1 MQNMHMRT
9 HTNTQMCTRTQPSL
23 QTQNPHAHKH
33 YFYSLAV
40 TFTTSYVM
48 TVSSVRS
55 LGKKNIMHF
64 IGFGR
69 EHAVVF
75 K

>member
-1 MQNMHMRT
+1 MHPT
-9 HTNTQMCTRTQPSL
+9 KPTNPKHTRT
-23 QTQNPHAHKH
+23 KH
-33 YFYSLAV
+33 YYYSLAV
-40 TFTTSYVM
+40 AFITSYAM
-48 TVSSVRS
+48 TISSVRS
-55 LGKKNIMHF
+55 LGKKNIVQF

>member
-1 MQNMHMRT
+1 
-9 HTNTQMCTRTQPSL
+9 MCTCTQPNL
-23 QTQNPHAHKH
+23 QTQNTHAHKH
-33 YFYSLAV
+33 YYYSLAV
-40 TFTTSYVM
+40 AFTTSYVM

-55 LGKKNIMHF
+55 IGKKNIVQF
-64 IGFGR
+64 IDFGR

>member
-1 MQNMHMRT
+1 MHT
-9 HTNTQMCTRTQPSL
+9 HTHTHRCAYAPN
-23 QTQNPHAHKH
+23 QTYKPKTHAHKH
-33 YFYSLAV
+33 YYYSLAV
-40 TFTTSYVM
+40 TFTTSYIM

-55 LGKKNIMHF
+55 LGKKNIIQF
-64 IGFGR
+64 IDFGR

>member
-1 MQNMHMRT
+1 VHT
-9 HTNTQMCTRTQPSL
+9 HPTKPTNPK
-23 QTQNPHAHKH
+23 HAHKH
-33 YFYSLAV
+33 YYYSLAV
-40 TFTTSYVM
+40 IFITSYVM

-55 LGKKNIMHF
+55 LGKKNIMQF
-64 IGFGR
+64 MGFGR

>member
-1 MQNMHMRT
+1 MHMHT
-9 HTNTQMCTRTQPSL
+9 HTQMCTCTQPNL
-23 QTQNPHAHKH
+23 QTQNTHAHKH
-33 YFYSLAV
+33 YYYSLAV

-55 LGKKNIMHF
+55 LGKKNVVQF
-64 IGFGR
+64 IDFGR